1 MKFSHH
7 RNDTETERKEDIK
20 REQKNI
26 SELWNKFKYS
36 NIHVIVV
43 LKLGRDRKLFEEMI
57 AEKTPIL
64 IKTINSQI
72 QKAQ

>member
-1 MKFSHH
+1 MIQK
-7 RNDTETERKEDIK
+7 ETERKEDIK

-43 LKLGRDRKLFEEMI
+43 LKLGRDRK
-57 AEKTPIL
+57 
-64 IKTINSQI
+64 TI
-72 QKAQ
+72 